1 MPGPVRP
8 VAQKLS
14 ITSTSTGT
22 VGTAYFGEGK
32 SAFSVSHKLTGG
44 STKAVTIT
52 AQGTLGESGIWKQLI
67 AATTVSTGG
76 AIANSTG
83 SMVFDAARVQITTT
97 NDTTGNGTLT
107 AWVLAR

>member
-1 MPGPVRP
+1 MSGPRRP
-8 VAQKLS
+8 VAQKIA

-22 VGTAYFGEGK
+22 VGTAYFAEGM
-32 SAFSVSHKLTGG
+32 AALSVVHTLTGG

-52 AQGTLGESGIWKQLI
+52 AQGSIGESAVWKQLI

-83 SMVFDAARVQITTT
+83 SMVFDKARVQITTT

-107 AWVLAR
+107 CWLLAR

>member
-1 MPGPVRP
+1 MSGPIRP

-14 ITSTSTGT
+14 ITSTSTGL
-22 VGTAYFGEGK
+22 VGTASFGVGM
-32 SAFSVSHKLTGG
+32 SAFSVAHKLTG
-44 STKAVTIT
+44 STKAVSIT
-52 AQGTLGESGIWKQLI
+52 AQAGMAQAGIYKAML

-83 SMVFDAARVQITTT
+83 AATFDAVQVRITTT

-107 AWVLAR
+107 CWVLAR

>member
-1 MPGPVRP
+1 MAGPVRP

-22 VGTAYFGEGK
+22 VGTAYFGKGM

-52 AQGTLGESGIWKQLI
+52 AQASLGESGVWKAML

-83 SMVFDAARVQITTT
+83 SATFDAVRVQITTT

-107 AWVLAR
+107 CWVLAR

>member
-1 MPGPVRP
+1 MAPRRP
-8 VAQKLS
+8 TAQKLS

-22 VGTAYFGEGK
+22 VGVAYFGEGM
-32 SAFSVSHKLTGG
+32 SAFSIAHKLTGG
-44 STKAVTIT
+44 STKAMSIT
-52 AQGTLGESGIWKQLI
+52 AQATIGESGVWKAML

-83 SMVFDAARVQITTT
+83 AATFDQVRVQITTT

-107 AWVLAR
+107 CWVLAR

>member
-1 MPGPVRP
+1 MAGPRRP

-22 VGTAYFGEGK
+22 VGTAYFAEGM

-44 STKAVTIT
+44 STKAVSIT
-52 AQGTLGESGIWKQLI
+52 AQGSLGDAGIWKAMM
-67 AATTVSTGG
+67 AATTCSTGG

-83 SMVFDAARVQITTT
+83 SMVFDAVRVQITTT

-107 AWVLAR
+107 CWVAAR